1 MGLSNYLVAAGFP
14 EHTLPPSAQR
24 SRWLLNHK
32 HKADAESVR
41 RSGAAASSQHAP
53 GEEQRPRAELLQRNL
68 HQWPEQE
75 PDAHAALFL
84 VNDPPC
90 QMTANRMCIPF
101 ASRGMCNVLRWIADP
116 QVVVFVDTKQSC
128 MAHGWGVITASI
140 AVRGK
145 LRYTT
150 LGRSE
155 GRRVQAGAYTSHAA
169 PVLQAIINVEKTQT
183 TSCNSS
189 ILSRDCRHEGCRS
202 ARRWPR
208 ASHNST
214 RTRCQPHQGLPTQVI
229 IARIHLRVC
238 VCVSL
243 SISLHVYS

>member
-1 MGLSNYLVAAGFP
+1 VPAKTFVVTETGVHDHADDAPGDVASVFSPLQAAAAVRVLSTDRNLSLKGLSNYLVAAGFP

-32 HKADAESVR
+32 HRADAESRR

-53 GEEQRPRAELLQRNL
+53 GEEQRPRAELLQRSL

-75 PDAHAALFL
+75 LDAHAALFL

-128 MAHGWGVITASI
+128 MAHGWSVITASI

-145 LRYTT
+145 LWYTT

-169 PVLQAIINVEKTQT
+169 PVLQAIINVENTD
-183 TSCNSS
+183 N
-189 ILSRDCRHEGCRS
+189 ILQFFDTLKR
-202 ARRWPR
+202 
-208 ASHNST
+208 
-214 RTRCQPHQGLPTQVI
+214 L
-229 IARIHLRVC
+229 
-238 VCVSL
+238 
-243 SISLHVYS
+243 